1 MSHLASTHPEQAEQS
16 MALLVATTV
25 VTTFAVTVSLV
36 SFLNYTLWPK
46 RPKIIEGPLH
56 SVVARL
62 PKHELD
68 KLNYKP
74 DAFPGARDVST
85 PVCFTTL
92 PANPSCR

>member
-1 MSHLASTHPEQAEQS
+1 MSHLASTHPEQAEPS

-25 VTTFAVTVSLV
+25 VTTVAVTVSLV

-62 PKHELD
+62 PKHEVD
-68 KLNYKP
+68 KLHYKP

-85 PVCFTTL
+85 PVCSATL
-92 PANPSCR
+92 RQNPCL